1 MKMPDKGYSEKAK
14 KEILIMAHMLEMIN
28 GEAQMAYAGDVPWHG
43 LGVKVSNDLTPE
55 QMLKAAG
62 LDWSVD
68 PIDLFAE
75 AGGKRLATGHRALV
89 RSSDQRVLDVIT
101 DDWNPVQ
108 NQAAF
113 EFFNDFVAAG
123 DMEMHTAGS
132 LKDGEIIWAL
142 AKVKESFDLFNG
154 KDQVDAYLHFTNPH
168 RYGQSIDVRFTPIR
182 VVCNNTLTLSLNM
195 KSKNMVK
202 VSHRREFDA
211 DMVKEA
217 LGVAKHKLVQ
227 YKEMAQYLSQKRYSE
242 ESVVDYFK
250 RVFPVLTQKQQ
261 SEKILSKSAERAL
274 EVIDTQ
280 PGAEY
285 GRGTWWQAFNAV
297 TYMTDHEIGR
307 SVDSRLT
314 SAWYGANKNLKTK
327 ALETAVEMA
336 DAA

>member
-1 MKMPDKGYSEKAK
+1 
-14 KEILIMAHMLEMIN
+14 MAHALEMIN

-62 LDWSVD
+62 LDWTVD
-68 PIDLFAE
+68 PVDLFAE
-75 AGGKRLATGHRALV
+75 VGDKRLATGHRALV

-108 NQAAF
+108 NHEAF

-123 DMEMHTAGS
+123 DMSMETAGS
-132 LKDGEIIWAL
+132 LKDGKIVWAL
-142 AKVKESFDLFNG
+142 AAVKESFELFGG
-154 KDQVDAYLHFTNPH
+154 KDKVDAYLHFTNPH
-168 RYGQSIDVRFTPIR
+168 AYGQSIDVRFTPIR
-182 VVCNNTLTLSLNM
+182 VVCNNTLTLSLNT

-202 VSHRREFDA
+202 VSHRREFDG

-217 LGVAKHKLVQ
+217 LGVAKDKLAK

-250 RVFPVLTQKQQ
+250 RVFPVLTTKTE
-261 SEKILSKSAERAL
+261 SEKVLSKSAVRAL

-280 PGAEY
+280 PGAEF
-285 GRGTWWQAFNAV
+285 GRGTWWQAFNCV
-297 TYMTDHEIGR
+297 TFMTDHEIGR

-336 DAA
+336 EAA